1 MDLKLLL
8 NRRYLMFAGGGLIL
22 LLLAYVLF
30 VPAALPVESAAV
42 ERGPFQEI
50 LTEDGTTRVREK
62 FLLLAPVSGVLQRLK
77 VHAGDRVQ
85 RGQTVALID
94 WDARRSVSA
103 PVSGNVLRVHRED
116 AGPIERGMAILEI
129 GDPASLE
136 VVVDL
141 LTADAVRV
149 KPGTPVRISRW
160 GGRQVLEGTVR
171 RIEPSAVTKLS
182 SLGVEEQRVNALVD
196 ITSPP
201 ELWENLGDNFRV
213 ECTLI
218 LSNAEDVL
226 KIPSGALFR
235 EGDHWAVFR
244 IENGRARKLSV
255 QPAGRNAVE
264 VALQSSAEDDAGLNA
279 GDVVIVYPG
288 SEIEDGV
295 RVREL

>member
-1 MDLKLLL
+1 MDWKFVL
-8 NRRYLMFAGGGLIL
+8 NRRYAVYAGGGLIIL
-22 LLLAYVLF
+22 LFAYVLF
-30 VPAALPVESAAV
+30 VPSALPVEVAVV
-42 ERGPFQEI
+42 ERGPFQEV
-50 LTEDGTTRVREK
+50 LSEDGTTRVREK
-62 FLLLAPVSGVLQRLK
+62 FLLLAPVSGVLQRLQ
-77 VHAGDRVQ
+77 VHAGDDIR
-85 RGQTVALID
+85 RGQTVAIID

-103 PVSGNVLRVHRED
+103 PVSGSVLRVHRED
-116 AGPIERGMAILEI
+116 AGPIERGMPIMEI
-129 GDPASLE
+129 GDPGSLE

-171 RIEPSAVTKLS
+171 LIEPSAVTKLS

-196 ITSPP
+196 LTSPP
-201 ELWENLGDNFRV
+201 ELWKNLGDNFRV

-218 LSNAEDVL
+218 LSSEEDVL

-244 IENGRARKLSV
+244 LEGGRARKLSV
-255 QPAGRNAVE
+255 EPAGRNAME
-264 VALQSSAEDDAGLNA
+264 VALQSSGDEAGGLKA

-288 SEIEDGV
+288 NEIQDGV
-295 RVREL
+295 RVQEL